1 MKTWLTILVIFIL
14 LSYTWHCDGSPVE
27 DVDKGDADLVHEKAA
42 LSETLR
48 DLFSDNP
55 DSPLTRAS
63 DFIRELADNIRFFV
77 EKVVGAVKNAVSGF
91 RSSLDGPRSE
101 QNATSSLLTQGK
113 DVPIYTGDENE

>member
-1 MKTWLTILVIFIL
+1 MYIFNKAEIKDYMKLLKAIGRLSFLTSTGFYSSVISFGA
-14 LSYTWHCDGSPVE
+14 TH
-27 DVDKGDADLVHEKAA
+27 
-42 LSETLR
+42 
-48 DLFSDNP
+48 
-55 DSPLTRAS
+55 
-63 DFIRELADNIRFFV
+63 NIRFFV